1 MTTPQQFELDLSVQ
15 PDKPAVAGLREL
27 LHVLKS
33 LGPVWTTAGQ
43 LADRLQLSDRT
54 VRKLAEASEGQ
65 IVSAPGCP
73 GYKHFDHCTAEEIA
87 RAADK
92 LRSQARLMLQRS
104 IRLRRKAHSII
115 R

>member
-1 MTTPQQFELDLSVQ
+1 MPADQFELDLSVAAE
-15 PDKPAVAGLREL
+15 KPAAAGLREL
-27 LHVLKS
+27 LYLLKS

-43 LADRLQLSDRT
+43 LAGHLGLSDRT
-54 VRKLAEASEGQ
+54 VRNLAEASDGQ

-73 GYKHFDHCTAEEIA
+73 GYKHFDHCTPAELA

-92 LRSQARLMLQRS
+92 LRSQARKMLQRS
-104 IRLRRKAHSII
+104 IRLRNKARAIL

>member
-1 MTTPQQFELDLSVQ
+1 MNPQQFELDLTVQ
-15 PDKPAVAGLREL
+15 PEKSAGTGLREL

-43 LADRLQLSDRT
+43 LAGRLQLSDRT

-73 GYKHFDHCTAEEIA
+73 GYKHFDNCTTEEIA
-87 RAADK
+87 HAADK

-115 R
+115 K

>member
-1 MTTPQQFELDLSVQ
+1 MTTPQQFELDLTVQ
-15 PDKPAVAGLREL
+15 PEKTAVTGLREL

-73 GYKHFDHCTAEEIA
+73 GYKHFDHCTTEEIA

>member
-1 MTTPQQFELDLSVQ
+1 MTTAQQFEFNLSVS
-15 PDKPAVAGLREL
+15 PEKPSVAGLREL

-43 LADRLQLSDRT
+43 LAERLGLSDRT

-87 RAADK
+87 RASDK
-92 LRSQARLMLQRS
+92 LRSQARLMLKRS
-104 IRLRRKAHSII
+104 IRLRAKAHKII